1 MGNTDGLQP
10 GPRDHLITRA
20 LARLLSQLYPSFRLD
35 VELDPVE
42 APERL
47 ARHAMAEI
55 ARQLAGDETAD
66 VQASRLNTLLRSFV
80 SDQDDWAQTEV
91 VVPARVLSGIRPRS
105 PLGEPVD
112 LPPLPATPFS
122 QSDLLV
128 NAEGQP
134 NIGSE
139 LRAELATADSVDLIC
154 AFVIWTGVR
163 HLRSSLEAVVRRG
176 GRVRV
181 ITTTYMGATEK
192 RAVDELF
199 SLGASVR
206 VALDARTTKLH
217 AKAWL
222 LERGSGLT
230 TAFVGSSNLS
240 HTALFDGLEWNVRL
254 SSMDAARVIDRV
266 RMMFESHW
274 ASEHFELYDPDVNG
288 EALALALAEH
298 DRRSL
303 GESSTISFA
312 NLDVRP
318 YPHQQRMLEALMVE
332 RERHGRHRNLVVAA
346 TGTGKTVVA
355 ALDYRQLAERD
366 GDLSLL
372 FVAHREEILKQ
383 SLRTYRAVLRR
394 GDFGEIHG
402 AGRRAEGRH
411 VFAMIQS
418 LQESRI
424 AEIEPD
430 AFDVVVVDEFHHAA
444 ADSYDRLLSHL
455 HPRELV
461 GLTATP
467 ERLDGRDVTEWFDYR
482 IAVELRLW
490 EAIDQGFL
498 VPFQY
503 FGVADGTDLR
513 QLTWRRGGYAPEE
526 LSNLLT
532 GDDIRV
538 GKLLEAVERI
548 VLDPGRMRALGFCV
562 SKEHARYMARKFT
575 EAGLDSIALTGDD
588 SGDVRDQ
595 GLRDLQADRLRCIFS
610 VEVLG
615 EGVDVPDVDCILLL
629 RPTASA
635 TLFTQQLG
643 RGLRRA
649 RGKSSLTVI
658 DLIGQQHREF
668 RFEDRLKAIVDPRR
682 GKVLKQV
689 EDQFPFLPAG
699 CTVDLDRQS
708 RDIVLENLKAAV
720 RRSRWSTLIDDLKS
734 EPDGIRL
741 AEFLRKHDHRLEDI
755 YKQRSWTQLKRD
767 AGHSA
772 AASADAEFERQTL
785 RALSRVT
792 HIDDPERIHFYDS
805 ILQAPEPPDPSSLD
819 ERQRRLMTMVAWDL
833 GSGSSAFPALDDFL
847 LAVWLE
853 EAVRAE
859 LAELFEVLDSAS
871 TTRGRPSGLA
881 PEVPL
886 SLHAKYTRTDVL
898 AALGIGDGV
907 KPPPSREGLTS
918 TPDERYDAFFVDLQ
932 KAERDYSPTTMYRD
946 YAINRELFHWE
957 SQSTQTP
964 QQPRVR
970 RWIEHQARGGNV
982 LLFVRDKKRSELGTQ
997 PFTFL
1002 GPVTYI
1008 DHRGERPVAF
1018 TWKLPEQMP
1027 EELFE
1032 VARSVAAA

>member
-1 MGNTDGLQP
+1 MDGTP
-10 GPRDHLITRA
+10 GPRDHLITES
-20 LARLLSQLYPSFRLD
+20 LARELSG
-35 VELDPVE
+35 LDPEVIVE
-42 APERL
+42 ASLDPAEGPSRL
-47 ARHAMAEI
+47 ARHAMREI
-55 ARQLAGDETAD
+55 ERELAIDESAD
-66 VQASRLNTLLRSFV
+66 VQAERLN
-80 SDQDDWAQTEV
+80 
-91 VVPARVLSGIRPRS
+91 RVLRQVANSESPSEGLQVALPPRVLLGIRARA
-105 PLGEPVD
+105 PVGD
-112 LPPLPATPFS
+112 LLPLPPSPATPFS

-139 LRAELATADSVDLIC
+139 LKAELATADSVDLIC

-163 HLRSSLEAVVRRG
+163 HLRESIADVVRRG

-181 ITTTYMGATEK
+181 ITTTYMGTTEK

-199 SLGASVR
+199 NLGAEIR
-206 VALDARTTKLH
+206 VAMDARTTKLH

-222 LERGSGLT
+222 LERSSGLT

-240 HTALFDGLEWNVRL
+240 HSALFDGLEWNVRL
-254 SSMDAARVIDRV
+254 SSMDAAHVIDRV

-274 ASEHFELYDPDVNG
+274 ASEHFDPYDPAVNG
-288 EALALALAEH
+288 DELTRALEEY

-303 GESSTISFA
+303 GEVSTISFA

-318 YPHQQRMLEALMVE
+318 YPHQQRMLDALTIE
-332 RERHGRHRNLVVAA
+332 RERHDRHRNLVVAA

-355 ALDYRQLAERD
+355 ALDYRQLLERS

-372 FVAHREEILKQ
+372 FVAHRQEILSQ
-383 SLRTYRAVLRR
+383 SLNTYRAVLKR

-402 AGRRAEGRH
+402 GGRIAQGRH

-418 LQESRI
+418 LGEWRLQNI
-424 AEIEPD
+424 APD

-444 ADSYDRLLSHL
+444 ANSYDRLLNHL
-455 HPRELV
+455 QPRELL

-467 ERLDGRDVTEWFDYR
+467 ERLDGRDVTEWFDHR

-532 GDDIRV
+532 NDDLRV
-538 GKLLEAVERI
+538 AKLLEAIQRI
-548 VLDPGRMRALGFCV
+548 VLAPGRIRALGFCV

-575 EAGLDSIALTGDD
+575 DAGLKSIALTGDD
-588 SGDVRDQ
+588 SPEVRDH
-595 GLRDLQADRLRCIFS
+595 GLSQLKAGALRCVFS

-615 EGVDVPDVDCILLL
+615 EGVDVPDVDTILLL
-629 RPTASA
+629 RPTQSA

-649 RGKSSLTVI
+649 QGKSSLTVL

-668 RFEDRLKAIVDPRR
+668 RFDQRFKAILDPRR
-682 GKVLKQV
+682 GPIVKQV
-689 EDQFPFLPAG
+689 EEDFPFLPAG

-708 RDIVLENLKAAV
+708 QEIVLDNLRSAV
-720 RRSRWSTLIDDLKS
+720 RRSRWATLVTDLRS
-734 EPDGIRL
+734 ESDGIRL
-741 AEFLRKHDHRLEDI
+741 AEFLQRHDHRLEDV
-755 YKQRSWTQLKRD
+755 YKSNRSWTSLRRD
-767 AGHSA
+767 AGHTTPAPS
-772 AASADAEFERQTL
+772 DHEFERQTL
-785 RALSRVT
+785 RAASRLT
-792 HIDDPERIHFYDS
+792 HVDDPERIDFYRGVLLD
-805 ILQAPEPPDPSSLD
+805 PEPPAATTMD
-819 ERQRRLMTMVAWDL
+819 ERRRRLLTMLAWDL
-833 GSGSSAFPALDDFL
+833 GSGTSAYSSLDDYY
-847 LAVWLE
+847 LALWLE
-853 EAVRAE
+853 DAPRQEVVE
-859 LAELFEVLDSAS
+859 LLELLDEQS
-871 TTRGRPSGLA
+871 TTRTRPSPLP

-886 SLHAKYTRTDVL
+886 VLHARYTRSDVL
-898 AALGIGDGV
+898 AALGLGDGT

-918 TPDERYDAFFVDLQ
+918 TPDARYDAFFVDLQ

-970 RWIEHQARGGNV
+970 RWIEDQQRGGNV
-982 LLFVRDKKRSELGTQ
+982 LLFVRDKKRSEVGTH

-1002 GPVTYI
+1002 GPVTYVE
-1008 DHRGERPVAF
+1008 HRGERPVAF
-1018 TWKLPEQMP
+1018 TWRLPVPMP

>member
-1 MGNTDGLQP
+1 MREVGRELTD
-10 GPRDHLITRA
+10 DEFA
-20 LARLLSQLYPSFRLD
+20 
-35 VELDPVE
+35 E
-42 APERL
+42 AQAERL
-47 ARHAMAEI
+47 NGVL
-55 ARQLAGDETAD
+55 RQLVRED
-66 VQASRLNTLLRSFV
+66 
-80 SDQDDWAQTEV
+80 DDWEAAEV
-91 VVPARVLSGIRPRS
+91 ALPPRILSGIKRRS
-105 PLGEPVD
+105 PLGDPLP
-112 LPPLPATPFS
+112 LPPSPATPFS

-139 LRAELATADSVDLIC
+139 LKAELATADSVDLIC

-163 HLRSSLEAVVRRG
+163 HLRDSLAEVVARG

-181 ITTTYMGATEK
+181 ITTTYMGTTEK

-199 SLGASVR
+199 LLGAQIR
-206 VALDARTTKLH
+206 VAMDARTTKLH

-222 LERGSGLT
+222 LERATGLT

-240 HTALFDGLEWNVRL
+240 HSALFDGLEWNVRL
-254 SSMDAARVIDRV
+254 SSMDAIHVIDRV

-274 ASEHFELYDPDVNG
+274 ASEHFDPYNPAINGDEL
-288 EALALALAEH
+288 ERALQEY

-303 GESSTISFA
+303 GELSTISFA

-318 YPHQQRMLEALMVE
+318 YPHQQRMLDALMIE
-332 RERHGRHRNLVVAA
+332 RERHDRHRNLVVAA

-355 ALDYRQLAERD
+355 ALDYRQLRD
-366 GDLSLL
+366 RHGDLSLL
-372 FVAHREEILKQ
+372 FVAHREEILRQ
-383 SLRTYRAVLRR
+383 SLATYRAVLRR
-394 GDFGEIHG
+394 EDFGEIHG
-402 AGRRAEGRH
+402 GGRVAQGRH

-418 LQESRI
+418 LGAERVQEVR
-424 AEIEPD
+424 PD
-430 AFDVVVVDEFHHAA
+430 EFDVLVVDEFHHAA
-444 ADSYDRLLSHL
+444 ATSYDRLLSRL
-455 HPRELV
+455 QPRELL

-467 ERLDGRDVTEWFDYR
+467 ERLDGRDVTEWFDRR

-503 FGVADGTDLR
+503 FGVADGTDLS

-532 GDDIRV
+532 NDDLRV
-538 GKLLEAVERI
+538 AKLLEAIQRI
-548 VLDPGRMRALGFCV
+548 VLDPGLMRALGFCV

-575 EAGLDSIALTGDD
+575 DAGLKSVALTADD
-588 SGDVRDQ
+588 PPDLRDQ
-595 GLRDLQADRLRCIFS
+595 SLRELKAGRLRCVFS

-629 RPTASA
+629 RPTSSA

-649 RGKSSLTVI
+649 RDKSSLTVL

-668 RFEDRLKAIVDPRR
+668 RFEDRLRAILDARR
-682 GKVLKQV
+682 GPMEKQV

-708 RDIVLENLKAAV
+708 REIILDNLRAAV
-720 RRSRWSTLIDDLKS
+720 RRSRWMTLVGDLRA
-734 EPDGIRL
+734 EPAEIGL
-741 AEFLRKHDHRLEDI
+741 KEFLDRHDHRLEDV
-755 YKQRSWTQLKRD
+755 YRGGHSWTELQRG
-767 AGHSA
+767 AGHPTPSPVN
-772 AASADAEFERQTL
+772 AELERRTL
-785 RALSRVT
+785 RAIGRMT
-792 HIDDPERIHFYDS
+792 HVDDPERVQLYRSLLIQES
-805 ILQAPEPPDPSSLD
+805 PPNGDLTD
-819 ERQRRLMTMVAWDL
+819 ERRLRLLTMLGWDL
-833 GSGSSAFPALDDFL
+833 GSGDGTHSTLDEYFAALWNERTIRQELGEL
-847 LAVWLE
+847 LG
-853 EAVRAE
+853 
-859 LAELFEVLDSAS
+859 VLDERS
-871 TTRGRPSGLA
+871 TTRSRPSSLP

-886 SLHAKYTRTDVL
+886 ALHGRYTRAEVI
-898 AALGIGDGV
+898 AALGFGGGV
-907 KPPPSREGLTS
+907 KPKVTQGGILWVPQVQS
-918 TPDERYDAFFVDLQ
+918 DVFFVDLQ

-957 SQSTQTP
+957 SQSRQHP
-964 QQPRVR
+964 GQPTVR
-970 RWIEHQARGGNV
+970 RYIEHRAEGTNV
-982 LLFVRDKKRSELGTQ
+982 LLFVRAKKTFELGTQ

-1002 GPVTYI
+1002 GPVTYV

-1018 TWKLPEQMP
+1018 TWRLPVPMP